1 MSDKIKE
8 IMGIGKFDDTK
19 ILVETDGKSPDDI
32 TFKNVTILFACV
44 IKDLDEFY
52 PQIFLKESL

>member
-1 MSDKIKE
+1 MLDKIKE
-8 IMGIGKFDDTK
+8 IMGIGKFNDTK

-32 TFKNVTILFACV
+32 TFKNVIILFVCV

>member
-1 MSDKIKE
+1 
-8 IMGIGKFDDTK
+8 MGIGKFDDTK

-32 TFKNVTILFACV
+32 TFKNVIILFVCV
-44 IKDLDEFY
+44 IKELDEFY